1 MITALIQQK
10 YHDSKEK
17 TISKTCEMI
26 KEAAKNGAVLI
37 TLQELHQTY
46 YFCQNESVDAF
57 DLANTWEDDILFWGN
72 IAKENNVGEILKQL
86 DRARY
91 ADRKNNYQPRVKA
104 QTDSQLVTQKL
115 SLNNSNIARL
125 F

>member
-1 MITALIQQK
+1 MSKRITMVG
-10 YHDSKEK
+10 
-17 TISKTCEMI
+17 ISIILDVNFNMLKRLRCKI
-26 KEAAKNGAVLI
+26 PGFPKANGKIDKSL
-37 TLQELHQTY
+37 
-46 YFCQNESVDAF
+46 AF
-57 DLANTWEDDILFWGN
+57 NKDEIIAF
-72 IAKENNVGEILKQL
+72 AKENNVGEILKQL